1 MQPLTI
7 TTLVDPYSYD
17 TDCDSGD
24 ILPDRRFESTPPSTS
39 SSPLIIQHPR
49 PAQPR
54 LQSIKTL
61 LKDSDNNNNDTFQP
75 FDSSRNKNISTKIF
89 DKRLGETA
97 WKETI
102 TYNPGN
108 KTSPTIQKDNLPLM
122 SSALSWNERF
132 QEILCKEEC
141 LEKFEELVSF
151 YNDFL
156 RTAEMYGKIIIS
168 EMFLPTE
175 EKTIKPITTSNS
187 NSERYIV
194 RGIFF
199 KITVNKV
206 GIYQD
211 DEDAAKA
218 AGHQLKGLQGFYN
231 ARISGLHLPLAA
243 LIDFQGYRL
252 FAISV
257 LPIRSTTLCYGS
269 RDGNTV
275 IISNLEVSE
284 KMEQAA
290 KILNIKGHSI
300 QNKLIYGPADVEVY
314 EGLDGRYYLCDCARL
329 FPCEAPPQDFKKRN
343 YFDKSSYLYRLLRP
357 EFIQMYYKPLSSD
370 AFSPFDKY
378 DPNKEVNRREIIEAT
393 KYLLEHVI
401 PDFVQEIEQ
410 EQIYKKHDFR
420 LTRDL
425 HQAGINVRHLLNIW
439 GITTKPLF
447 AKIVITECVARA
459 VKRKI
464 KAMQRTQL
472 RANPDVPLIGEFK
485 EVLLNFF
492 NILIAPMNN
501 NQTKELWEQTIP
513 KIIEKMFPIYIHS
526 IEIPIGCN
534 LRDSVDLNYFF
545 TAISKLTGIYFS
557 DEAVQEVVED
567 PHHFSFVDPDI
578 VKIKPIV
585 KELNMVNLAEGA
597 LYLFKSVGMKNGDDS
612 RRLFQLSREKCEKAV
627 NRAIDERRTLIVW
640 ASFLLRCAKQC
651 IAPEDA
657 IPYLALARE
666 KVKEAKE
673 LTNLNDQQHEFYVL
687 WGNISSIH
695 ATLLPAK
702 EHPIRRASLYE
713 EASVMYLKALRQ
725 RENALDSTIE
735 LAVVKQRIEMV
746 SLVRTCLRNKELEEF
761 VKQKMSL
768 DNIIA
773 LEHSFAVTDEVVIF
787 YCLVQ
792 NVRFITDRVLDYIS
806 TSDVCDS
813 LHSLEIC
820 ECSRLSFNAIKK
832 VLTTR
837 KYLHWLTI
845 TKYYQQITNL
855 LEEQQL
861 NANVISR
868 HFDRIDC
875 LPTLQKMV
883 YFCTSSSSKFHEISN
898 LLPWNILRSQVTCP
912 PTNSTLLDRIK
923 ENVIYCY
930 RHLRMPC
937 FIEKGELVIDDVA
950 ITSSEFDIVGA
961 EQFSKENAGQIAN
974 VYYTVGYTE
983 DGINVQTYTNTFEV
997 IVVSPPRAT
1006 DRSEGWDTIIIPI
1019 HYYNTLSELA
1029 NGKYILFNRYGHLL
1043 QMVFS
1048 NKQPLQKLFSY

>member
-1 MQPLTI
+1 
-7 TTLVDPYSYD
+7 
-17 TDCDSGD
+17 
-24 ILPDRRFESTPPSTS
+24 
-39 SSPLIIQHPR
+39 
-49 PAQPR
+49 
-54 LQSIKTL
+54 
-61 LKDSDNNNNDTFQP
+61 
-75 FDSSRNKNISTKIF
+75 
-89 DKRLGETA
+89 
-97 WKETI
+97 
-102 TYNPGN
+102 
-108 KTSPTIQKDNLPLM
+108 
-122 SSALSWNERF
+122 
-132 QEILCKEEC
+132 
-141 LEKFEELVSF
+141 
-151 YNDFL
+151 
-156 RTAEMYGKIIIS
+156 
-168 EMFLPTE
+168 
-175 EKTIKPITTSNS
+175 
-187 NSERYIV
+187 
-194 RGIFF
+194 
-199 KITVNKV
+199 
-206 GIYQD
+206 
-211 DEDAAKA
+211 
-218 AGHQLKGLQGFYN
+218 
-231 ARISGLHLPLAA
+231 
-243 LIDFQGYRL
+243 
-252 FAISV
+252 
-257 LPIRSTTLCYGS
+257 
-269 RDGNTV
+269 
-275 IISNLEVSE
+275 
-284 KMEQAA
+284 
-290 KILNIKGHSI
+290 
-300 QNKLIYGPADVEVY
+300 
-314 EGLDGRYYLCDCARL
+314 
-329 FPCEAPPQDFKKRN
+329 
-343 YFDKSSYLYRLLRP
+343 
-357 EFIQMYYKPLSSD
+357 
-370 AFSPFDKY
+370 
-378 DPNKEVNRREIIEAT
+378 
-393 KYLLEHVI
+393 
-401 PDFVQEIEQ
+401 
-410 EQIYKKHDFR
+410 
-420 LTRDL
+420 
-425 HQAGINVRHLLNIW
+425 
-439 GITTKPLF
+439 
-447 AKIVITECVARA
+447 
-459 VKRKI
+459 
-464 KAMQRTQL
+464 
-472 RANPDVPLIGEFK
+472 
-485 EVLLNFF
+485 
-492 NILIAPMNN
+492 
-501 NQTKELWEQTIP
+501 
-513 KIIEKMFPIYIHS
+513 
-526 IEIPIGCN
+526 
-534 LRDSVDLNYFF
+534 
-545 TAISKLTGIYFS
+545 
-557 DEAVQEVVED
+557 
-567 PHHFSFVDPDI
+567 
-578 VKIKPIV
+578 
-585 KELNMVNLAEGA
+585 MVNLAEGA

-612 RRLFQLSREKCEKAV
+612 RRLFQLSRENVKRPK
-627 NRAIDERRTLIVW
+627 R
-640 ASFLLRCAKQC
+640 
-651 IAPEDA
+651 
-657 IPYLALARE
+657 

-787 YCLVQ
+787 LLSCTKCVVKIIL
-792 NVRFITDRVLDYIS
+792 NESRFITDRVLDYIS